1 MKGENKLLIEKS
13 LTQTIE
19 KEFFLNVH
27 QNLSAHIQDNTSLK
41 SNSMQT
47 KIEEQYSLESD
58 NSTFDFQTDCEVK
71 AGNQILHQVGDTQ
84 IVTKKD
90 CVIIKAGGVE
100 VIIDSNGLVVKG
112 GELKAEYRIKMS
124 QTNNNTE
131 IKEQDTQD
139 EIIWEGKK
147 DILSFL
153 LYWITYIV
161 FYVFFFIYFLDYL
174 IKK

>member
-47 KIEEQYSLESD
+47 RIEEQYSLESE

-100 VIIDSNGLVVKG
+100 VFIDSNGLVVKG
-112 GELKAEYRIKMS
+112 GELKAE
-124 QTNNNTE
+124 
-131 IKEQDTQD
+131 
-139 EIIWEGKK
+139 
-147 DILSFL
+147 
-153 LYWITYIV
+153 
-161 FYVFFFIYFLDYL
+161 
-174 IKK
+174 

>member
-71 AGNQILHQVGDTQ
+71 AGNQKSKNKT
-84 IVTKKD
+84 
-90 CVIIKAGGVE
+90 
-100 VIIDSNGLVVKG
+100 
-112 GELKAEYRIKMS
+112 LKMKS
-124 QTNNNTE
+124 FG
-131 IKEQDTQD
+131 KE
-139 EIIWEGKK
+139 KR
-147 DILSFL
+147 
-153 LYWITYIV
+153 
-161 FYVFFFIYFLDYL
+161 IYFRFCF
-174 IKK
+174 IG